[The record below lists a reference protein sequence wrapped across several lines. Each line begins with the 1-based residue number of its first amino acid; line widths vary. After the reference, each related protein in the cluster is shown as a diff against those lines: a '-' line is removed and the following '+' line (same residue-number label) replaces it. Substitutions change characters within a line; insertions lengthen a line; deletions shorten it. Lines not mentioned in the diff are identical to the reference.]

1 MSLNAQN
8 TGAQNAEAR
17 PAQPSS
23 PTLWQRVSYN
33 VNDTLVMAWRNLIRY
48 TRLPQLLVFSTIQ
61 PVMFVLLFAFVFGGA
76 IETPGTSYIN
86 YLIPGI
92 LIQSVLF
99 GASQTTVGLAE
110 DLSKGMV
117 DRFRSLPMAR
127 GAVLAGRT
135 LADSARNVF
144 VVLLMLVVSSII
156 GFRFEGSILQA
167 VGAIVLVVFFGFAFS
182 WISALIGL
190 LVRDPESADA
200 AGFVWIFPL
209 VFASSAFVPVQT
221 MPGWLRTFAEVQ
233 PISVTVDAVRYLT
246 SGGAAPGAAQG
257 DVLWAFIWALGI
269 LAVFV
274 PLAVAQYRR
283 ST

>member
-1 MSLNAQN
+1 MSLSAQK
-8 TGAQNAEAR
+8 TEAR
-17 PAQPSS
+17 PAEPSA

-167 VGAIVLVVFFGFAFS
+167 VGAVALVVFFGFAFS

-246 SGGAAPGAAQG
+246 SGGAAPGAASD
-257 DVLWAFIWALGI
+257 DVLWACLWALGI

>member
-1 MSLNAQN
+1 MSLDAQK
-8 TGAQNAEAR
+8 TSSQQTDIR
-17 PAQPSS
+17 LAQPSS

-33 VNDTLVMAWRNLIRY
+33 VNDTLVMAWRNLVRY

-144 VVLLMLVVSSII
+144 VVLLMLVVS
-156 GFRFEGSILQA
+156 
-167 VGAIVLVVFFGFAFS
+167 
-182 WISALIGL
+182 
-190 LVRDPESADA
+190 
-200 AGFVWIFPL
+200 
-209 VFASSAFVPVQT
+209 
-221 MPGWLRTFAEVQ
+221 
-233 PISVTVDAVRYLT
+233 
-246 SGGAAPGAAQG
+246 
-257 DVLWAFIWALGI
+257 
-269 LAVFV
+269 
-274 PLAVAQYRR
+274 
-283 ST
+283 